1 MKYSGAWVLRCWGA
15 WVLRCCGAGVLMCLG
30 GGPASAQDAPSL
42 RAHHLV
48 LEGGAA
54 WVGGYPVGDVNAQLR
69 TNAAGSAPPMSELA
83 ANNVY
88 GGGAP
93 SVTARLGFA
102 VTPRLVLEAAGS
114 FGRPRLGVDI
124 SRDVEA
130 AGQRLAGERLQQ
142 YVIDG
147 ALVWQ
152 LPLRL
157 GPRARPFVVGG
168 AGYLRQLHE
177 DRTLVE
183 TGQVYY
189 AGLGARFWIR
199 GGTGRARSV
208 GLRADLRGNLRRGGI
223 DFENKVRVYPT
234 LAASLFL
241 GL

>member
-15 WVLRCCGAGVLMCLG
+15 GVLMCLG
-30 GGPASAQDAPSL
+30 GGPVSAQDAPSL

-48 LEGGAA
+48 LEGGAV

-69 TNAAGSAPPMSELA
+69 TNAAGSAPPPYTLFA
-83 ANNVY
+83 ASSDI
-88 GGGAP
+88 GGAP

-157 GPRARPFVVGG
+157 GPRARPFLVGG